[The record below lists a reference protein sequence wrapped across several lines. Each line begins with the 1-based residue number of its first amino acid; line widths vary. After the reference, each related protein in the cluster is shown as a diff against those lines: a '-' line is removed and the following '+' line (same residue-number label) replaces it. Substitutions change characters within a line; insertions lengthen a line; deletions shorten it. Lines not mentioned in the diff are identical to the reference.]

1 MKRSLLP
8 CAMLVMFWL
17 GGCAY
22 YSTSATGGSGF
33 RSVAVPLMEN
43 ESLEPEIQQ
52 ALTDSL
58 IQAFLQDAA
67 LRVMDEDRADIVLRG
82 TIVEVRDDPFT
93 YRGQA
98 EQYQISV
105 FLDVSCYDVK
115 NKKLLWEEKRLKG
128 YGIYSA
134 AGQREEARLEGLGA
148 AFEILTRDI
157 VDQTQVGGW

>member
-1 MKRSLLP
+1 MKRAFLP
-8 CAMLVMFWL
+8 CIALVVLWL

-33 RSVAVPLMEN
+33 RSVAIPLMEN

-58 IQAFLQDAA
+58 IQAFIQDAA
-67 LRVMDEDRADIVLRG
+67 LRVTDEDRADVVLRG

-93 YRGQA
+93 YRGQ
-98 EQYQISV
+98 EDQFQISV
-105 FLDVSCYDVK
+105 FLDVSCFDVK

-134 AGQREEARLEGLGA
+134 AGQREEARHAGLGA
-148 AFEILTRDI
+148 AFDILTRDI
-157 VDQTQVGGW
+157 VDRTQVGGW

>member
-1 MKRSLLP
+1 MKRSVLP
-8 CAMLVMFWL
+8 CAALFLFWL
-17 GGCAY
+17 AGCAY

-33 RSVAVPLMEN
+33 RSVAIPLMEN

-67 LRVMDEDRADIVLRG
+67 LRVTDEDRADIVLRG

-98 EQYQISV
+98 DQFQISV

-115 NKKLLWEEKRLKG
+115 NKKQLWEEKRLKG

-134 AGQREEARLEGLGA
+134 AGQREEARQEGLGA

-157 VDQTQVGGW
+157 VDRTQVGGW

>member
-1 MKRSLLP
+1 MNRSLLP
-8 CAMLVMFWL
+8 VTALLLLWL

-128 YGIYSA
+128 YGIYNA